1 MASDEI
7 STTPAPRLPPGVDR
21 RGFLRTSAGGAVVV
35 ALASMIP
42 AGCAADYPEAEG
54 VALRALSPKEFAV
67 VRGAAEAI
75 LGGAV
80 PVDPGLV
87 ARRIDRELALVG
99 DPVRG
104 DFKLA
109 LGLLEHLT
117 LLGGR
122 FRRFTS
128 LDAESRLAYLHGWRD
143 SRFVLRRAVFQAVK
157 SFVFFF
163 AYADDAT
170 RHLTGFEGPWTERYQ
185 IPVYPVDF
193 GEVI

>member
-1 MASDEI
+1 MDSDEI
-7 STTPAPRLPPGVDR
+7 STDPAPRLPPGIDR
-21 RGFLRTSAGGAVVV
+21 RGFLRTSAGGAAVV
-35 ALASMIP
+35 ALATLIP

-54 VALRALSPKEFAV
+54 EALQALSPKEFAV
-67 VRGAAEAI
+67 VRGAAESI
-75 LGGAV
+75 LGEV
-80 PVDPGLV
+80 PVPAEEV
-87 ARRIDRELALVG
+87 ALRIDRELALVG

-117 LLGGR
+117 LLGGN

-128 LDAESRLAYLHGWRD
+128 LDAATRLEYLHGWRE

-157 SFVFFF
+157 AFVFFF
-163 AYADDAT
+163 AYSDDAT
-170 RHLTGFEGPWTERYQ
+170 RAHTGFHGPWPERYT

>member
-1 MASDEI
+1 MA
-7 STTPAPRLPPGVDR
+7 
-21 RGFLRTSAGGAVVV
+21 V
-35 ALASMIP
+35 ALASLLP

-54 VALRALSPKEFAV
+54 VELQTLSPKEFAV
-67 VRGAAEAI
+67 VRGVAESI

-80 PVDPGLV
+80 PVAPELV

-117 LLGGR
+117 PLGGH
-122 FRRFTS
+122 FRRFTA
-128 LDAESRLAYLHGWRD
+128 LDTATRLEYLHGWRD

-170 RHLTGFEGPWTERYQ
+170 RHLTGFEGPWTERFE

-193 GEVI
+193 GEVV